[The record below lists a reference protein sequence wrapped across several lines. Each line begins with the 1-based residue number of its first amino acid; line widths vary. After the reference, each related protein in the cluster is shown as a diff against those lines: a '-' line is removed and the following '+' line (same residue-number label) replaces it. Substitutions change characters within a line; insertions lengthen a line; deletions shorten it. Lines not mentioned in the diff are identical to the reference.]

1 MKKLTVTALIAIC
14 IIMTSIPAFGNDQA
28 FDATMDI
35 LLVRPVSLAA
45 TVVGTA
51 IFIVSLPF
59 SIPSQSVGVT
69 ARTLVAEPFNYTFT
83 RPVGDFSGERLRGRA
98 PSRELP
104 PPAVEEGAE
113 TDEPSDQ

>member
-1 MKKLTVTALIAIC
+1 MKKLTVTTLIAIC

-45 TVVGTA
+45 TVIGTA
-51 IFIVSLPF
+51 LFIVSLPF

-83 RPVGDFSGERLRGRA
+83 RPIGDFSGERLRGRS

-104 PPAVEEGAE
+104 PPPVEEGAE
-113 TDEPSDQ
+113 TDESADQ

>member
-1 MKKLTVTALIAIC
+1 MKKLTVTILIAIC
-14 IIMTSIPAFGNDQA
+14 IITTSIPAFGNDQA

-69 ARTLVAEPFNYTFT
+69 ARTLVGEPFNYTFT
-83 RPVGDFSGERLRGRA
+83 RPIGEFGVGRMHKA

-113 TDEPSDQ
+113 TDESSDE

>member
-1 MKKLTVTALIAIC
+1 MKKLRVTIFIAFC
-14 IIMTSIPAFGNDQA
+14 IIVSSIPAFGNDQA
-28 FDATMDI
+28 FDATMDVV
-35 LLVRPVSLAA
+35 LVRPVSLAA

-83 RPVGDFSGERLRGRA
+83 RPVGDFSGERLRGKA
-98 PSRELP
+98 PSREL

-113 TDEPSDQ
+113 TDKSSDE